1 MPTEPEK
8 SPEPPKE
15 TARIEAFSDGVF
27 AIAITLLILELK
39 VQPLAKPTSSALL
52 KALAREWPSYFAL
65 LTSFGSILIMWV
77 HHHAIF
83 RLARKADAPLLF
95 ANGFLLLMVTIVPYP
110 TAVVAGYLTTPAA
123 RVAAFFYCAIFFVLA
138 LSFYVLLRVV
148 LRQCTLS
155 GPMVERLRRGYR
167 FGPPSYLIATLVA
180 PLSAWIAL
188 GICTL
193 LWIYW
198 GLMAARLEPC
208 DDDNAS
214 AQPHAP
220 DVPNSAASSPNCDS

>member
-1 MPTEPEK
+1 MTTDNKATMEPA
-8 SPEPPKE
+8 KE
-15 TARIEAFSDGVF
+15 TARLEAFSDGVF
-27 AIAITLLILELK
+27 AIAITLLILEL
-39 VQPLAKPTSSALL
+39 QPPRLGQVSVSALL
-52 KALAREWPSYFAL
+52 VGLAHLWPSYFAF

-95 ANGFLLLMVTIVPYP
+95 ANGFLLLMVTIVPFP
-110 TAVVAGYLTTPAA
+110 TAVVAQYLSTPAA
-123 RVAAFFYCAIFFVLA
+123 RAAAFFYAGIFFFLG

-155 GPMVERLRRGYR
+155 GPTIQRFRRGYR
-167 FGPPSYLIATLVA
+167 LGPPGYLIATLAA
-180 PLSAWIAL
+180 PLSAWVSL

-198 GLMAARLEPC
+198 GLMAMRLEPC
-208 DDDNAS
+208 EDDAS
-214 AQPHAP
+214 APR
-220 DVPNSAASSPNCDS
+220 